1 MLFIRVIIL
10 IMTVK
15 AQIVAINKLLS
26 DIYQK
31 PMRLSYLLSDTNFD
45 SETIKLIAERL
56 LTEAI
61 NSFIETLQE
70 TMLDCRDGQRLFD
83 ILNSVYGLDGQTPK
97 TLQRIGDELKIS
109 RERVRQLKQKATEK
123 LKANNNR
130 MKMQDRFKEK
140 IIILLKQNISSD
152 DCLLVNKRSI
162 SDLEFQTKHTFKIHQ
177 SIERI
182 NYITISVNQNCQV
195 TSSIVITEDNI
206 QRFCDELMQTIN
218 LLGWKHDLKLQ
229 KKYSIDDI
237 KAKYQR
243 AYEKWTVEE
252 EEILVSKFEHGIS
265 IKEIAIILER
275 QPSAINS
282 RLQKLGLK

>member
-1 MLFIRVIIL
+1 
-10 IMTVK
+10 MTVK
-15 AQIVAINKLLS
+15 AQIVAINKFLS

-31 PMRLSYLLSDTNFD
+31 PMRLSYLLSDTDFD

-109 RERVRQLKQKATEK
+109 KERVRQLKQKATEK

-130 MKMQDRFKEK
+130 MKMQNRFQEK

-162 SDLEFQTKHTFKIHQ
+162 SDLELQTKHTFKIHQ

-182 NYITISVNQNCQV
+182 NYITISVNQNRQV

-229 KKYSIDDI
+229 KNYNMNDI

>member
-1 MLFIRVIIL
+1 
-10 IMTVK
+10 MTVK
-15 AQIVAINKLLS
+15 AQIVAINELLS

-31 PMRLSYLLSDTNFD
+31 SMRLSYLLSDIDFQEE
-45 SETIKLIAERL
+45 SIKLIAERL

-70 TMLDCRDGQRLFD
+70 TMFDCRDGQRLFD

-162 SDLEFQTKHTFKIHQ
+162 SDLELQTKHTFKIHQ

-182 NYITISVNQNCQV
+182 NYITISVNQDRQV

-218 LLGWKHDLKLQ
+218 LLGWQHDLKLQ
-229 KKYSIDDI
+229 KNYKMNDI